1 MPHPSVSVDET
12 INGWYSDLQ
21 AGTHT
26 INGYRKA
33 MYTCEV
39 CWNSW
44 DGEELGTELVSRVE
58 NHEFVEDGFCFWCNF
73 PISAH
78 TNIRKPLTMESV
90 CAVTGILSP
99 REL

>member
-1 MPHPSVSVDET
+1 MKRFSPAVTLCARSLQMWIQGSVPHPSVSVDET

-58 NHEFVEDGFCFWCNF
+58 NHEFVED
-73 PISAH
+73 
-78 TNIRKPLTMESV
+78 
-90 CAVTGILSP
+90 
-99 REL
+99 

>member
-1 MPHPSVSVDET
+1 MWIQGSVPHPSVSVDET

-39 CWNSW
+39 CWNIW

-58 NHEFVEDGFCFWCNF
+58 NHEFVED
-73 PISAH
+73 
-78 TNIRKPLTMESV
+78 
-90 CAVTGILSP
+90 
-99 REL
+99 